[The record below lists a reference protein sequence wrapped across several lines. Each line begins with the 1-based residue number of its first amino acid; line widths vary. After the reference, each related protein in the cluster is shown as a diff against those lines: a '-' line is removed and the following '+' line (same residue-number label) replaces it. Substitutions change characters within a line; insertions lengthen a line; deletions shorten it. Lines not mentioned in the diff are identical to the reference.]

1 MIFKAFKYKG
11 VPIKILSPT
20 LAADEYEEI
29 LNDERQGDVITIF
42 MEFDINQAHY
52 ECGSIE
58 CENCPFQPY
67 EDCEIGIFQELLP
80 VMKLTKPRT

>member
-11 VPIKILSPT
+11 VPIEILSPT

-29 LNDERQGDVITIF
+29 LNDVQRDDVITVF
-42 MEFDINQAHY
+42 MDFDINQAHY

-67 EDCEIGIFQELLP
+67 EYCEIGIFQELLP

>member
-11 VPIKILSPT
+11 VPIEILSPT
-20 LAADEYEEI
+20 LTADEYEEI
-29 LNDERQGDVITIF
+29 LNGEQRGDVITVF
-42 MEFDINQAHY
+42 MDFDINQAHY
-52 ECGSIE
+52 DCRLIG

>member
-11 VPIKILSPT
+11 VPIEILSPT
-20 LAADEYEEI
+20 LAADDYEEI
-29 LNDERQGDVITIF
+29 LRHARGDVITVF
-42 MEFDINQAHY
+42 MDFGSEIAHY

-58 CENCPFQPY
+58 CDNCPFEPY
-67 EDCEIGIFQELLP
+67 DDCEVGIFQELLP